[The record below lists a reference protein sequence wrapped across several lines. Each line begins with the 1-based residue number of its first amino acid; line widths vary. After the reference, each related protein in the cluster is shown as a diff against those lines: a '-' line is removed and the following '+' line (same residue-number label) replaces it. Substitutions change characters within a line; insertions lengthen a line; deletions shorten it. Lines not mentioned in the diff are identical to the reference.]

1 VRTEEKPAEV
11 SEGDPRRGRR
21 VTIVVLLITG
31 VIAALWVFGP
41 SLIGP
46 KDDPTAIDSKPV
58 RTAVSAAC
66 TQLRADLAALPAGLA
81 DAERA
86 EAENR
91 AVERLVVRVGAVG
104 PDALAHDVP
113 TERWLGDWELIV
125 ATRRQAV
132 RDGRHFATPVANG
145 TPVNIRMFELIR
157 SGLEQCDVPR
167 QLLAPEPGQI

>member
-1 VRTEEKPAEV
+1 VKTEDVLAEV
-11 SEGDPRRGRR
+11 PEADPRRGRR
-21 VTIVVLLITG
+21 VTLVLLLITAI
-31 VIAALWVFGP
+31 IAGLWEFGP

-58 RTAVSAAC
+58 RTAVASAC
-66 TQLRADLAALPAGLA
+66 TQLRSDLAALPAGLNVA
-81 DAERA
+81 DRA

-91 AVERLVVRVGAVG
+91 AVERLVARVRSVG

-113 TERWLGDWELIV
+113 TDRWLDDWELIV

-132 RDGRHFATPVANG
+132 RDGRRFATPVAHG

>member
-1 VRTEEKPAEV
+1 MKTEEQLAEP
-11 SEGDPRRGRR
+11 SEADRRRGRR
-21 VTIVVLLITG
+21 VTIVVL
-31 VIAALWVFGP
+31 VISGIVSALWVFGP

-58 RTAVSAAC
+58 RTAVASAC
-66 TQLRADLAALPAGLA
+66 TQLRADLAALPAGLSVA
-81 DAERA
+81 DRA

-91 AVERLVVRVGAVG
+91 AAERLVARVRSVG

-113 TERWLGDWELIV
+113 TDRWLGDWELIV

-132 RDGRHFATPVANG
+132 RDGRRFATPVANG

-167 QLLAPEPGQI
+167 QLLAPEPGQL

>member
-1 VRTEEKPAEV
+1 VRTEEKLAEL
-11 SEGDPRRGRR
+11 SEVDHRRGRR
-21 VTIVVLLITG
+21 VTLVVLLLAGI
-31 VIAALWVFGP
+31 IAGLWVFGP

-66 TQLRADLAALPAGLA
+66 TQLRADLAALPAGLTVG
-81 DAERA
+81 DRA

-91 AVERLVVRVGAVG
+91 AVERLLARVRSVG
-104 PDALAHDVP
+104 PDALAHDDPVDQ
-113 TERWLGDWELIV
+113 WLGDWEQIV
-125 ATRRQAV
+125 AERRQAV
-132 RDGRHFATPVANG
+132 RQGRHFATPVAHG

-167 QLLAPEPGQI
+167 ELLVREPGQP